1 MPEATTWPMQ
11 RGRTPLQAA
20 AELGLHAMSSALI
33 LQGRLADTLR
43 KTRTLPGLGTAL
55 GTALVGT
62 SRPAH
67 VEANAASF
75 RHQDDVGSRRD
86 ASPHRSRQRPP
97 PRLR

>member
-20 AELGLHAMSSALI
+20 AELGLHAMSSAPI

-55 GTALVGT
+55 VGT

-75 RHQDDVGSRRD
+75 RRQDDVGSRRD